1 MPKALL
7 YCTDSFF
14 GRFFSFPS
22 QNDGLLGFYPAAVD
36 FSLTKIKHVTA
47 FSYRSSS
54 TVADSQYCC
63 WYTTPQRG
71 FMRYFIILII
81 FLYQI
86 WWWYAIVFIKKKNK
100 RMKLIQP
107 SFQCLCNRWNNQCEW
122 FCFITASI
130 SVICS

>member
-63 WYTTPQRG
+63 WYTTPQWG

-81 FLYQI
+81 FYIKLDDDMLLYLWRKKI
-86 WWWYAIVFIKKKNK
+86 KGWNWSNLVFNV
-100 RMKLIQP
+100 
-107 SFQCLCNRWNNQCEW
+107 FVTRWNKQCEW